1 MSVDR
6 VPSSARISLARLE
19 PGPMALYHKVE
30 HDLRRRIA
38 DREFSTDAGFP
49 SEQKISDDY
58 HVSRATA
65 RRALD
70 TLRAQGLLIR
80 RRGATAVVN
89 QPDRSVRAVHTSAS
103 LEEFFANSGEMR
115 LRVVSTDESPPPSWA
130 AAFLG
135 SAHDQNFCR
144 LKVISLLEDE
154 PVAFLHIFLPPLIS
168 ALVKPHLFNEDLTGR
183 LPIINMIELRS
194 GQRVVRMQQEIV
206 PSAAGREVANTL
218 ALAEGTPLLLA
229 RRSYFSR
236 SGRIVE
242 LAEVHY
248 HPDRYKYLTE
258 YTKCGT

>member
-1 MSVDR
+1 MQ
-6 VPSSARISLARLE
+6 L
-19 PGPMALYHKVE
+19 
-30 HDLRRRIA
+30 
-38 DREFSTDAGFP
+38 
-49 SEQKISDDY
+49 QW
-58 HVSRATA
+58 
-65 RRALD
+65 
-70 TLRAQGLLIR
+70 IR
-80 RRGATAVVN
+80 CCRQVRQHFRRGK
-89 QPDRSVRAVHTSAS
+89 PFRG
-103 LEEFFANSGEMR
+103 LFAPAQFLVTDLWFER
-115 LRVVSTDESPPPSWA
+115 RVLQQIGRW
-130 AAFLG
+130 
-135 SAHDQNFCR
+135 
-144 LKVISLLEDE
+144 KE
-154 PVAFLHIFLPPLIS
+154 PT
-168 ALVKPHLFNEDLTGR
+168 EDLTGR